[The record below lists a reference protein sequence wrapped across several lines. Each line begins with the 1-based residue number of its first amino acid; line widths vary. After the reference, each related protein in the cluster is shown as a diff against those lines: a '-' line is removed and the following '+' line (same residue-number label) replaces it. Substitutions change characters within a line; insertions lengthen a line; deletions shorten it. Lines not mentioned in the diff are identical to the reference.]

1 MWPYDEKSAALID
14 KVAVCCLQ
22 YVPQFVATAFDS
34 KFACVR
40 TQLHKP
46 RVYVNHA
53 HVFLHKQW
61 IMAAVHWGRS
71 IFHLYIRTYSY
82 TYWFKIADQ

>member
-1 MWPYDEKSAALID
+1 MCACASH
-14 KVAVCCLQ
+14 VCCLQ

-53 HVFLHKQW
+53 HVFSEPNILQ
-61 IMAAVHWGRS
+61 
-71 IFHLYIRTYSY
+71 
-82 TYWFKIADQ
+82 

>member
-1 MWPYDEKSAALID
+1 MLPYDEKSAALID

-53 HVFLHKQW
+53 HVFSEPNILQ
-61 IMAAVHWGRS
+61 
-71 IFHLYIRTYSY
+71 
-82 TYWFKIADQ
+82 